1 MVRAAN
7 MPTPPNEPPPGN
19 ALSAGSE
26 LPPETR
32 AQLEQVFEWFNANVA
47 KLEGAYKD
55 LGVKFDKI
63 SQELEEK
70 NQKLEASFRETERV
84 ENQLRSVLES
94 LDSSVVMI
102 DTEERITLFNRSAE
116 RIYAIKPED
125 ALGKG
130 YAQAFRALADSHFPL
145 IETLR
150 HNRNQLGHEK
160 YWKVGGAGKPI
171 GYTTS
176 VVKNRDGQVLGAVEI
191 STDLTHIKQLQNQ
204 MQHAKTLA
212 ALGEMAATVAHE
224 IRNPLAGIGGF
235 AGLLERDLE
244 GDDPRRALVKKIV
257 QGVSSLNKIVS
268 NLLVYTRHM
277 ELNMQRVD
285 FIEWMEEI
293 LNYAEIEISKD
304 NKDIAILRD
313 YKFEKMEARID
324 PEKFQQV
331 FLNLIFNAIQS
342 IEGKGSITI
351 RADLDETDFLRV
363 AIIDDGKGI
372 PKDIMDKIFNPF
384 FTTKEQGTGL
394 GLAIVQRIVG
404 LHGGTITVTSEPG
417 RYTQFEIRIDTRG
430 SLHG

>member
-1 MVRAAN
+1 MVRAAMKN
-7 MPTPPNEPPPGN
+7 NPSESPLGGDMP
-19 ALSAGSE
+19 A
-26 LPPETR
+26 ETR
-32 AQLEQVFEWFNANVA
+32 AQLEQVFQWFNDNVA

-63 SQELEEK
+63 SRELEEK
-70 NQKLEASFRETERV
+70 NQRLEASFRETERV

-102 DTEERITLFNRSAE
+102 DTDEKITLFNRSAE
-116 RIYAIKPED
+116 RIYAMKPEE
-125 ALGKG
+125 ALGKT
-130 YAQAFRALADSHFPL
+130 YAEVFKNLADSHFPL

-150 HNRNQLGHEK
+150 HNRNLLGHEK
-160 YWKVGGAGKPI
+160 YWKIGGGGKPI

-176 VVKNRDGQVLGAVEI
+176 VVKNREGEVLGAVEI
-191 STDLTHIKQLQNQ
+191 STDLTNIKQMQNQ

-277 ELNMQRVD
+277 ELNLQRVD
-285 FIEWMEEI
+285 FVEWVEEI
-293 LNYAEIEISKD
+293 LNYAEIEISKEG
-304 NKDIAILRD
+304 KDIAIKRD
-313 YKFEKMEARID
+313 YRFEKMESRID

-342 IEGKGSITI
+342 IEGKGNITI
-351 RADLDETDFLRV
+351 RADLDESDFLRV
-363 AIIDDGKGI
+363 AILDDGKGI

-404 LHGGTITVTSEPG
+404 LHGGTITVASEAG
-417 RYTQFEIRIDTRG
+417 ETRFEIRIDTRG
-430 SLHG
+430 SVHG

>member
-1 MVRAAN
+1 MQN
-7 MPTPPNEPPPGN
+7 HPNEMPPDG
-19 ALSAGSE
+19 SASPGSE
-26 LPPETR
+26 LPAETR
-32 AQLEQVFEWFNANVA
+32 AQLDQVFEWFNANVA

-116 RIYAIKPED
+116 RIYAMKPEE

-130 YAQAFRALADSHFPL
+130 YAEVFRAQADSHFPL

-150 HNRNQLGHEK
+150 HNHNQLGHEK
-160 YWKVGGAGKPI
+160 YWNIGGGGKPI
-171 GYTTS
+171 GFTTS
-176 VVKNRDGQVLGAVEI
+176 VVKNREGKVLGAVEI
-191 STDLTHIKQLQNQ
+191 STDLTNIKQLQNQ

-235 AGLLERDLE
+235 AGLLERDLD

-277 ELNMQRVD
+277 ELNLQRVD
-285 FIEWMEEI
+285 FVEWMEEI
-293 LNYAEIEISKD
+293 LNYAEIEISKE
-304 NKDIAILRD
+304 NKDIVILRD
-313 YKFEKMEARID
+313 YKFGKMDARID

-342 IEGKGSITI
+342 IDGKGRITI
-351 RADLDETDFLRV
+351 RADLDEKDFMRV
-363 AIIDDGKGI
+363 AIVDDGKGI

-394 GLAIVQRIVG
+394 GLAIVQRIVT
-404 LHGGTITVTSEPG
+404 LHGGSIAVTSEPG
-417 RYTQFEIRIDTRG
+417 RFTQFEIRIDTRG

>member
-1 MVRAAN
+1 MVRAAMQN
-7 MPTPPNEPPPGN
+7 LPNEMPPDASASPGN
-19 ALSAGSE
+19 G
-26 LPPETR
+26 LPGETR
-32 AQLEQVFEWFNANVA
+32 AQLDQVFQWFNDNVA

-70 NQKLEASFRETERV
+70 NQKLEASFSETDRV

-116 RIYAIKPED
+116 RIYAMKPED
-125 ALGKG
+125 ALGKS
-130 YAQAFRALADSHFPL
+130 YAEVFRTQADAHFPL

-150 HNRNQLGHEK
+150 HQRNLLGHEK
-160 YWKVGGAGKPI
+160 YWKIGGGGKPI

-176 VVKNRDGQVLGAVEI
+176 VVKNRDGKVLGAVEI
-191 STDLTHIKQLQNQ
+191 STDLTNIKQMQNQ

-277 ELNMQRVD
+277 ELNLQRVD

-293 LNYAEIEISKD
+293 LNYAEIEIAKE
-304 NKDIAILRD
+304 NKDIAIARD
-313 YKFEKMEARID
+313 YRFERMEARID

-342 IEGKGSITI
+342 IEGKGRITI
-351 RADLDETDFLRV
+351 RADLDEKDFLRI

-394 GLAIVQRIVG
+394 GLAIVQRIVT

-417 RYTQFEIRIDTRG
+417 RFTRFEIRIDTRG
-430 SLHG
+430 SVHG

>member
-1 MVRAAN
+1 MVRAAAMQN
-7 MPTPPNEPPPGN
+7 PQNDLPP
-19 ALSAGSE
+19 GSE
-26 LPPETR
+26 LPAENK

-63 SQELEEK
+63 SRELEEK
-70 NQKLEASFRETERV
+70 NQKLASALGETERV

-102 DTEERITLFNRSAE
+102 DTEERITLFNASAE
-116 RIYAIKPED
+116 RIYAVKTEA
-125 ALGKG
+125 ALGRG
-130 YAQAFRALADSHFPL
+130 YAETFRAQADSHFPL

-160 YWKVGGAGKPI
+160 YWKIDGSGKPF

-176 VVKNRDGQVLGAVEI
+176 VVKNRDGKVLGAVEI
-191 STDLTHIKQLQNQ
+191 SADLTGIKQMQNQ

-268 NLLVYTRHM
+268 NLLVYTRRM
-277 ELNMQRVD
+277 EMNLQRVD
-285 FIEWMEEI
+285 FIAWMEEI
-293 LNYAEIEISKD
+293 LNYAEIEIAKE
-304 NKDIAILRD
+304 NKDIAIVRD
-313 YKFEKMEARID
+313 YQFESMDARID

-342 IEGKGSITI
+342 IEGKGRITI
-351 RADLDETDFLRV
+351 RADLDDKDFLRI

-404 LHGGTITVTSEPG
+404 LHGGTIAVASDPG
-417 RYTQFEIRIDTRG
+417 KTTQFEIRIDTRG